1 MDVLDGR
8 GWLSQ
13 NQTNDSD
20 MKRLLCGDLAKKYF
34 LKRDKGL
41 PVLLKK
47 FKTIITEYDH
57 CVEEIEGYVYMNC
70 VGIQLEKHLSKKR
83 VDELAGTQ
91 RWNLGFYCFLFEVLD
106 MEFQTTFSFL
116 KLNCEFIVTVFYI
129 TFIEWE
135 KKTNVSTAFNAVQK
149 KGLHHLVGDLQDS
162 LESLNDKVSHTSV
175 KEAKDKHLASKTLT
189 AELQAL
195 AIKRMTRS
203 REKATDKTLRII
215 KSWVKCELLSVL
227 KTL

>member
-1 MDVLDGR
+1 
-8 GWLSQ
+8 
-13 NQTNDSD
+13 
-20 MKRLLCGDLAKKYF
+20 
-34 LKRDKGL
+34 
-41 PVLLKK
+41 
-47 FKTIITEYDH
+47 
-57 CVEEIEGYVYMNC
+57 
-70 VGIQLEKHLSKKR
+70 
-83 VDELAGTQ
+83 
-91 RWNLGFYCFLFEVLD
+91 

-175 KEAKDKHLASKTLT
+175 KEAKDKHLGSKTLK